1 MSKPLFRSRTTPTP
15 GVWLNWRTSLAAL
28 RGSREIYRERL
39 LSKGL
44 TMIHQYWSVIVPTL
58 LPSQSRLP
66 DNENTPNNALKD
78 VEQKVGSTVSWLTVS
93 RVIFMFSQGHPQ
105 TTVVYLLTSILR
117 VIILFLGHSVLE
129 SLRDDILAK

>member
-1 MSKPLFRSRTTPTP
+1 
-15 GVWLNWRTSLAAL
+15 
-28 RGSREIYRERL
+28 
-39 LSKGL
+39 
-44 TMIHQYWSVIVPTL
+44 MIHQYWSVIVPTL